1 MDNIIKIIN
10 IEDED
15 ILVVDSFIEDNTK
28 FLVIQKKLTEH
39 YCPSCNS
46 IMHSKGFYQRKV
58 NHSMLQDGFKLM
70 IILNQRKFRCT
81 NPDCN
86 TYKNE
91 EFTFVQAYK
100 RQSNLI
106 PFMIMNA
113 LKDPHIT
120 LAQAARAFNISDT
133 EVHKIFMSYIDV
145 KRLPLP
151 EILVIDEVFLDIDY
165 KTKFACVLLDFKT
178 GEIVDILPNR
188 WKTTLDKYF
197 SSIPREEKDNV
208 KFLISDMYDTYIN
221 LKNDYL
227 PNAVGIIDSF
237 HVLSNLE
244 SKLNTYLNSVKR
256 RYQEKD
262 KKELEEKNK
271 NNNTNYKTK
280 KKSKELNVL
289 NNYSFFLLKD
299 KDDIEYRQGTHYNRD
314 VKYYASTWDLE
325 KEFMKL
331 DPQFPILSE
340 LKQKYINF
348 NKTRFDDMEEVEVKF
363 NDLIKE
369 YKDSGNAIF
378 IEFARLLERYR
389 TPILASFNYIEISNE
404 EWVRLSSGI
413 IEGFNRLPKDMK
425 REARGFEVFEYIKA
439 RLIYANRKFV
449 PIRVIPKNDL
459 EIPKSN
465 KKYRQRKN
473 KDNK

>member
-1 MDNIIKIIN
+1 
-10 IEDED
+10 
-15 ILVVDSFIEDNTK
+15 
-28 FLVIQKKLTEH
+28 
-39 YCPSCNS
+39 
-46 IMHSKGFYQRKV
+46 
-58 NHSMLQDGFKLM
+58 
-70 IILNQRKFRCT
+70 
-81 NPDCN
+81 
-86 TYKNE
+86 
-91 EFTFVQAYK
+91 
-100 RQSNLI
+100 
-106 PFMIMNA
+106 
-113 LKDPHIT
+113 
-120 LAQAARAFNISDT
+120 
-133 EVHKIFMSYIDV
+133 
-145 KRLPLP
+145 
-151 EILVIDEVFLDIDY
+151 
-165 KTKFACVLLDFKT
+165 
-178 GEIVDILPNR
+178 
-188 WKTTLDKYF
+188 
-197 SSIPREEKDNV
+197 
-208 KFLISDMYDTYIN
+208 MYDTYIN

-227 PNAVGIIDSF
+227 PNAIGIIDSF

-256 RYQEKD
+256 RYQEKG

-314 VKYYASTWDLE
+314 VKYYASTRDLD

-340 LKQKYINF
+340 LKQKYIDF
-348 NKTRFDDMEEVEVKF
+348 NKTIFDDMEEVEAKF

-413 IEGFNRLPKDMK
+413 IESFNRLPKDMK

-439 RLIYANRKFV
+439 CLIYANRKFV

-459 EIPKSN
+459 EIPKS
-465 KKYRQRKN
+465 KKELQTK
-473 KDNK
+473 KK